1 MEQAQSLKLNVTN
14 IHKFLVGSNK
24 QLAKLK
30 KDKQNLLFKY
40 EKQAQ
45 RRKKESK
52 IEAKDFGIGGGL
64 KRVASAVS
72 RPAMSFFDRIKEFFG
87 VILLGLLINNL
98 PKILAEL
105 KKFFNSGFIK
115 GLRSFLSIIGK
126 GFMAFVDITLS
137 LPQSVRNAFDKT
149 KNDIENQLNAVGGTL
164 DSLVRFFTGGSDNND
179 TNTESSSGSSGG
191 STAGSSPTRIPT
203 IPFAPSAPGNA
214 YPLTVPGYN
223 KGGIVGSTP
232 GTSNSVPARY
242 SKGGMGIFG
251 AFGDSVGAISNV
263 TAQEEQNIMTLAS
276 IVDSYEYI
284 TRVEGKEKSGVSGTP
299 STSGSPGKI
308 KKGSSITGTYASG
321 AYVGPSGD
329 TDGEQTG
336 LNMNLPGGIG
346 TPIYAPFDM
355 IYRARGTDGMPAV
368 GLQGTADALGPS
380 GRGFGYYGAY
390 YYMKDGKEYEVLM
403 GHFRDLP
410 YKGANDG
417 DVIPK
422 GTLLGYQGASGRSV
436 SSTGGVYPHISLHV
450 NGVGFRATNAE
461 LESFASGLMGGSGP
475 SKKPVKNPNI
485 KPSNKGGS
493 RSYKSSKSGG
503 SGSVFIYAIQP
514 QVEYVPMP
522 YPVPVRQPSMTQN
535 TQPPKPSALWRA

>member
-179 TNTESSSGSSGG
+179 TGTEVW
-191 STAGSSPTRIPT
+191 R
-203 IPFAPSAPGNA
+203 
-214 YPLTVPGYN
+214 
-223 KGGIVGSTP
+223 
-232 GTSNSVPARY
+232 
-242 SKGGMGIFG
+242 
-251 AFGDSVGAISNV
+251 
-263 TAQEEQNIMTLAS
+263 
-276 IVDSYEYI
+276 
-284 TRVEGKEKSGVSGTP
+284 
-299 STSGSPGKI
+299 
-308 KKGSSITGTYASG
+308 
-321 AYVGPSGD
+321 
-329 TDGEQTG
+329 
-336 LNMNLPGGIG
+336 
-346 TPIYAPFDM
+346 
-355 IYRARGTDGMPAV
+355 
-368 GLQGTADALGPS
+368 
-380 GRGFGYYGAY
+380 
-390 YYMKDGKEYEVLM
+390 
-403 GHFRDLP
+403 
-410 YKGANDG
+410 
-417 DVIPK
+417 
-422 GTLLGYQGASGRSV
+422 
-436 SSTGGVYPHISLHV
+436 SSTGAAGSWSQV
-450 NGVGFRATNAE
+450 NVDGFGDQYNWSVTLEPFDGYLYAATYNYVD
-461 LESFASGLMGGSGP
+461 SD
-475 SKKPVKNPNI
+475 NP
-485 KPSNKGGS
+485 G
-493 RSYKSSKSGG
+493 
-503 SGSVFIYAIQP
+503 F
-514 QVEYVPMP
+514 E
-522 YPVPVRQPSMTQN
+522 
-535 TQPPKPSALWRA
+535 LWRCQTCNGTDWIQVPIAKGLGDTENRAIRSLIDHDGNLYGFTFNRTTGMEVWRTSDGMNWNQIGIDGLGDSNNREPYWDNSVVTHDNLLYVGTTNTANGGEIWQMFAKIYLPLVVR

>member
-40 EKQAQ
+40 QKQAQ
-45 RRKKESK
+45 RRQKESK

-98 PKILAEL
+98 PKIFAQL
-105 KKFFNSGFIK
+105 KAFFNSDFIK
-115 GLRSFLSIIGK
+115 GLKSFFSTIGK

-149 KNDIENQLNAVGGTL
+149 KNDIENQLNIVGGTL
-164 DSLVRFFTGGSDNND
+164 DSLVRFFTGGSDND
-179 TNTESSSGSSGG
+179 TNTESSGGSPAG
-191 STAGSSPTRIPT
+191 STAGSSPSRLPV
-203 IPFAPSAPGNA
+203 IPFAPSAPGSA

-223 KGGIVGSTP
+223 KGGVVGSTP

-242 SKGGMGIFG
+242 GKGGMGIFG

-284 TRVEGKEKSGVSGTP
+284 TRVEGKTSISGTP
-299 STSGSPGKI
+299 STPSSAGKI
-308 KKGSSITGTYASG
+308 GKGSSITGTYASG
-321 AYVGPSGD
+321 AYIGPSGD

-403 GHFRDLP
+403 GHFKDLP

-503 SGSVFIYAIQP
+503 SESVFIYAIQP
-514 QVEYVPMP
+514 QIEYVPMP
-522 YPVPVRQPSMTQN
+522 YPVPVRQPSMSQN